1 MEKDT
6 DILNERQKIIS
17 ALTSARMEKGI
28 SQQALADA
36 VGTQKSN
43 ICRIES
49 GGQNISLD
57 MLLKITNALGLDVNM
72 ILEERK
78 TEPDYPITEY
88 SLRLYDEELLTFTL
102 AEEGLAGLQAKITSL
117 NEARK
122 DVFPLDLKLTGDGI
136 VKWLS
141 ARVIPKNRA
150 FVDEILKS
158 LGLSFNDT
166 KGIIDVCKGLSLNDS
181 YWVVPKDFEGTFRE
195 YNLYENRFS
204 AALSLVAYTGVGQ
217 SQEAFTTSPELTTQ
231 GMLRKGWRFIENDGI
246 YLYKG
251 GGKGEGLE
259 PYSEFHASQVAAAL
273 GFKHVEYELAKYK
286 GRLCSKCRLFT
297 SDRYGYLPAS
307 KLPDRDVILRDD
319 RFLSTFVFDALIFN
333 VDRHLGN
340 FGYMIDNDTN
350 EIVDVAPIFDNGYGL
365 MPHLD
370 ISTRSADNDY
380 YAVRNYLR
388 DKHPALF
395 RGWFDFPY
403 ELTDD
408 VLERIEGLRKFRLK
422 KHRHYNLPNER
433 IRVLSGFLQK
443 RASDICSYK
452 KKTDKKCEQSLALE
466 SLNSNENVGVKSSD
480 KSGLNASEQ
489 KAATLILRNS
499 FITESEIANQLEMTI
514 RQVERVMASL
524 KRKAGLKRRG
534 SDKVGEWYFEYC

>member
-1 MEKDT
+1 MGRDS
-6 DILNERQKIIS
+6 DILNERQRIIS

-72 ILEERK
+72 ILEERRK
-78 TEPDYPITEY
+78 ESDCPISEY

-122 DVFPLDLKLTGDGI
+122 GVFPLDLKLTGDGI

-158 LGLSFNDT
+158 LGLSLNDT

-181 YWVVPKDFEGTFRE
+181 YWVVPKNFEGTFSE

-204 AALSLVAYTGVGQ
+204 AALSLVAYTGVGR

-231 GMLRKGWRFIENDGI
+231 GMLRKGWRFIDDDGI

-251 GGKGEGLE
+251 GTEGAANTGKE
-259 PYSEFHASQVAAAL
+259 PYSEYYASQIAEAMGLHAVHYDL
-273 GFKHVEYELAKYK
+273 EHWKGILA
-286 GRLCSKCRLFT
+286 SKCRLFT
-297 SDRYGYLPAS
+297 DINTAYIPIGSIVKDGGIKACLDYYETMGKDAAEELKS
-307 KLPDRDVILRDD
+307 ML
-319 RFLSTFVFDALIFN
+319 VFDSLIYN
-333 VDRHLGN
+333 EDRHFGN
-340 FGYMIDNDTN
+340 FGLLRDNRSGK
-350 EIVDVAPIFDNGYGL
+350 IIGPAPIFDNGL
-365 MPHLD
+365 SLFNFAMEED
-370 ISTRSADNDY
+370 IA
-380 YAVRNYLR
+380 
-388 DKHPALF
+388 
-395 RGWFDFPY
+395 
-403 ELTDD
+403 
-408 VLERIEGLRKFRLK
+408 
-422 KHRHYNLPNER
+422 NLPEYAKTRANPYGISYESICRDVMGPKQRTQLRRMIGFRFER
-433 IRVLSGFLQK
+433 HPSINLPEDRLQ
-443 RASDICSYK
+443 AIE
-452 KKTDKKCEQSLALE
+452 T
-466 SLNSNENVGVKSSD
+466 
-480 KSGLNASEQ
+480 
-489 KAATLILRNS
+489 
-499 FITESEIANQLEMTI
+499 QLELRT
-514 RQVERVMASL
+514 RELLSLPRVRTKSEKEPER
-524 KRKAGLKRRG
+524 
-534 SDKVGEWYFEYC
+534 